1 VAPVIE
7 IITPLDG
14 SSFSWMDQLTGEARA
29 YDPDNVDPLNCQPI
43 GSFTANNG
51 DGIQRVEFRI
61 EHVDGGGAVVH
72 EQVQSVVRYCAFT
85 GTGTCLTW
93 SFEFP
98 GPKWPNDTSASSG
111 LHRLKAR
118 ALDDEGVHSEWVY
131 VEFTLDID
139 PTPTPTP
146 TATAS
151 NTPTPVTPTAVP
163 CSVYSLGGFG
173 FSPPGGNDVWWTL
186 SNGAAA
192 VEIQWITVEWSVS
205 GNLEKIKLAGND
217 IWGAGLSTSPAN
229 ITGPWIGADPPVLD
243 PGNSELRL
251 TFENLVVGGTFSIT
265 VHLSGGCSPASGTG
279 VAS

>member
-118 ALDDEGVHSEWVY
+118 ALDDDGVYSEWEY

-163 CSVYSLGGFG
+163 CSVYTLTGFDHTNNDVLWMLDNNG
-173 FSPPGGNDVWWTL
+173 PTAVTIVGIEVAWNTSTGDLTKIKFDGSDIWNDGASPP
-186 SNGAAA
+186 
-192 VEIQWITVEWSVS
+192 
-205 GNLEKIKLAGND
+205 
-217 IWGAGLSTSPAN
+217 STN
-229 ITGPWIGADPPVLD
+229 ITGLSSVLD
-243 PGNSELRL
+243 PSGPKELRF
-251 TFENLVVGGTFSIT
+251 TFQIPVTTGETFSIT
-265 VHLSGGCSPASGTG
+265 VHLNVGCNVSESGT
-279 VAS
+279 AS